1 MRTAILIATIFTT
14 LNISC
19 ATGQKN
25 SSSNEPD
32 MKEQLKNGTNIYF
45 ENKTIST
52 DLNFTNLLQPVV
64 ESNGINRCYV
74 NSAITFK
81 QCTFKGKITGYATDQ
96 SGKSTMTYF
105 QKSVTFIDCIFEDDI
120 NLRGAIFSA
129 PANFQGCSFVKKADF
144 QECHFYTDAFLNET
158 KYREEAFFQN
168 SVFMK
173 KMILMN
179 ARFESNVYFQNAV
192 FYFDAQFSNAEFQK
206 YADFTVCTFQMG
218 VFFNYCKFQQQAV
231 FSSSVFSKRFEILS
245 TTAQQ
250 LDMRKCHFGFVP
262 KLMKSNIVSELD
274 FSGSH
279 FTDGIPDLKE
289 TSAATILASEI
300 VLCDKSYSQEQFLK
314 ASGK

>member
-144 QECHFYTDAFLNET
+144 QECHFYTDALLNET

-168 SVFMK
+168 AVFMK
-173 KMILMN
+173 KN
-179 ARFESNVYFQNAV
+179 DSYE
-192 FYFDAQFSNAEFQK
+192 
-206 YADFTVCTFQMG
+206 CT
-218 VFFNYCKFQQQAV
+218 
-231 FSSSVFSKRFEILS
+231 I
-245 TTAQQ
+245 
-250 LDMRKCHFGFVP
+250 
-262 KLMKSNIVSELD
+262 
-274 FSGSH
+274 
-279 FTDGIPDLKE
+279 
-289 TSAATILASEI
+289 
-300 VLCDKSYSQEQFLK
+300 
-314 ASGK
+314 